1 MGLHNFIKSHPGN
14 EEDIY
19 YTPTDIPDDAGS
31 NGGAPIIPSS
41 SAQMNMLRD
50 RIAAEMWED
59 YQIYLAE

>member
-1 MGLHNFIKSHPGN
+1 MID
-14 EEDIY
+14 EC

-59 YQIYLAE
+59 YQMHLAE